1 MKFLLILATSCAAI
15 TASAASPDNALS
27 KEDKA
32 AGWKLLFDGKSLNGW
47 GTSTGKPMTG
57 DAWAIEDGSLK
68 AKAKPTFTE
77 DLFSKAK
84 YGDFELEWDWKMS
97 PGGNSGVKYKIQDHL
112 YLAGQRAR
120 GKKFEL
126 IVDDFSKN
134 RLTSR
139 PAGKGQDYVIG
150 FEYQMIDNKANAD
163 ALSASTHSAGALY
176 DVAAPS
182 KDATRPIGEWNH
194 SRLVVKGSH
203 VEHWLNG
210 EKVVDASIAANDVK
224 PLLTKRWGQTPYV
237 LQLLSEQPKKTCP
250 ISLQNHDSD
259 TWFKN
264 IRIKRTGS

>member
-1 MKFLLILATSCAAI
+1 MKGMKFLLALLAAALTI
-15 TASAASPDNALS
+15 SAADNSLTKTEKS
-27 KEDKA
+27 
-32 AGWKLLFDGKSLNGW
+32 AGWKLLFDGKSMNGW
-47 GTSTGKPMTG
+47 SNSVGKPMMPGSDSWT
-57 DAWAIEDGSLK
+57 IEDNSLK
-68 AKAKPTFTE
+68 AKSKPTLTE
-77 DLFSKAK
+77 DLFTKAK
-84 YGDFELEWDWKMS
+84 FTDFELEWDWKIA
-97 PGGNSGVKYKIQDHL
+97 PAGNSGIKYKIQDHL
-112 YLAGQRAR
+112 YLAGDRAR

-134 RLTSR
+134 KLTTR
-139 PAGKGQDYVIG
+139 PTGRGQDYVIG

-176 DVAAPS
+176 DIAAPTKDMS
-182 KDATRPIGEWNH
+182 KPIGEWNH

-210 EKVVDASIAANDVK
+210 EKVVDSSIASDFVK

-237 LQLLSEQPKKTCP
+237 LTLLSDQPSKACP

-264 IRIKRTGS
+264 IKIRKV